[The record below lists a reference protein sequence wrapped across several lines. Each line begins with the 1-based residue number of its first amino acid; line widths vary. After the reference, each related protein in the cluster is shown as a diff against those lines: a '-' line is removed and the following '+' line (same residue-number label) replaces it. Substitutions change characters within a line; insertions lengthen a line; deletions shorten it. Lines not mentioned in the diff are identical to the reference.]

1 MGPDRSKWRWGKIH
15 KVVIKHPLGKVKPLD
30 RFLNLGPYEGG
41 GHFST
46 AWQSAVMPGMDF
58 DLKGWTAS
66 NRHIY
71 DLSDWDQ
78 SLASIVP
85 GQSGMIGS
93 PHYDDQM
100 DNWLKVGY
108 HPLYYSRS
116 KVESE
121 AAHLLTLTP

>member
-1 MGPDRSKWRWGKIH
+1 
-15 KVVIKHPLGKVKPLD
+15 
-30 RFLNLGPYEGG
+30 
-41 GHFST
+41 
-46 AWQSAVMPGMDF
+46 MDF
-58 DLKGWTAS
+58 DLNGWTVS

-78 SLASIVP
+78 SLASIAP

-100 DNWLKVGY
+100 DNWLNVGC

-116 KVESE
+116 RVESE
-121 AAHLLTLTP
+121 AAHLLTLNPGG